1 MLQSLYDKAA
11 YSDMAAE
18 QITQMKCALEI
29 ILTQLNA
36 AAAAAVIGNEGRFST

>member
-36 AAAAAVIGNEGRFST
+36 AAAAVIGNEGRFST